1 MEFEVINDKNRTIMS
16 TMSKSCL
23 PDKKLLISMSKNGYK
38 FRLNGK
44 MITVKK
50 LNDKLKEQYN
60 IDLIKS

>member
-1 MEFEVINDKNRTIMS
+1 MEFEVINDKNRTVMN

-44 MITVKK
+44 MVTVKK